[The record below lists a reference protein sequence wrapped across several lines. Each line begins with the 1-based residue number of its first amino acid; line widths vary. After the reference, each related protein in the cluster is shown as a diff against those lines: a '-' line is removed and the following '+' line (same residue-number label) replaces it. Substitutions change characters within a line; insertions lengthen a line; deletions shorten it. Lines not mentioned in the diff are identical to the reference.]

1 MNEFEKASN
10 EIEQDRDYELE
21 QENVIEFLRDAKVAT
36 VTFSQVRYISKIEK
50 LAEKYPDDV
59 QIVHRN
65 KGSIVAHIPVHYIQ
79 ISNRKRDLSEEERK
93 LLSER
98 AKNIFH
104 AQLDTDET
112 P

>member
-21 QENVIEFLRDAKVAT
+21 QENVIEFLKDSKVAT

-65 KGSIVAHIPVHYIQ
+65 KGSIVAHIPTSYIK
-79 ISNRKRDLSEEERK
+79 INNRTRDLSEEERK
-93 LLSER
+93 AIGER
-98 AKNIFH
+98 LNRS
-104 AQLDTDET
+104 
-112 P
+112 